1 MSVNSIGVG
10 PPSNTVTATTAEEG
24 EFDLTKFVVVLIAV
38 VVLVCF
44 VVHHSF
50 FVLVPSG
57 PPKSVRVEAV
67 SETELRVSW
76 QVRNNSL
83 AGEYYSSGR
92 YLSPGR

>member
-24 EFDLTKFVVVLIAV
+24 EFDLLLFSLLSLFLFVL
-38 VVLVCF
+38 
-44 VVHHSF
+44 SF
-50 FVLVPSG
+50 IILFSLVPSG

-76 QVRNNSL
+76 QVRSNSL
-83 AGEYYSSGR
+83 AGIIPLADEKYSLDR
-92 YLSPGR
+92 

>member
-24 EFDLTKFVVVLIAV
+24 EFDLLLFSL
-38 VVLVCF
+38 LSLFLFFF

-76 QVRNNSL
+76 QVRTNSL
-83 AGEYYSSGR
+83 AGEYYS
-92 YLSPGR
+92 PGRL